1 MTHAS
6 TERLSMRQVLI
17 PLVVM
22 AFTMALFFAFQ
33 MTQVMRDRDNLN
45 QAFGRQEA
53 AYTESQKLNTQFG
66 GLVVGTQKL
75 AKEGN
80 ASAVELEKKL
90 KQIGVIQG
98 ETPSNTQQT
107 APVPVAMEKQSSGP
121 VKP

>member
-6 TERLSMRQVLI
+6 SDRLSMRQILM

-45 QAFGRQEA
+45 RNYGAQETAF
-53 AYTESQKLNTQFG
+53 TESQKLNSQFG

-75 AKEGN
+75 AKDGN
-80 ASAVELEKKL
+80 QTAVELEKRL
-90 KQIGVIQG
+90 KQIGVIQS
-98 ETPSNTQQT
+98 ETPAIAQKT
-107 APVPVAMEKQSSGP
+107 APVPVAMEKQSDGP

>member
-1 MTHAS
+1 MTHTS
-6 TERLSMRQVLI
+6 SERLSTRQMLI

-22 AFTMALFFAFQ
+22 AFTMALFFAYQ
-33 MTQVMRDRDNLN
+33 MTQVMSDRDSLN

-53 AYTESQKLNTQFG
+53 PFAESQKLNTQFG

-80 ASAVELEKKL
+80 QSAVELEKKL
-90 KQIGVIQG
+90 KQIGVIQDPAL
-98 ETPSNTQQT
+98 ETTQQT
-107 APVPVAMEKQSSGP
+107 APIPVAMEKKSDGP